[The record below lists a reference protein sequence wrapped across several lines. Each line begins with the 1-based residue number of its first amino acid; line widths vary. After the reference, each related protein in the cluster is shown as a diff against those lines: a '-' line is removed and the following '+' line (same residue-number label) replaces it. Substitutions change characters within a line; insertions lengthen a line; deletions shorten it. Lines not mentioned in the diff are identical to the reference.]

1 MDTPGN
7 VMFQPSELVVGDFVQ
22 ARRHHESGTVEVVEG
37 LVVGV
42 DGTTVD
48 LDGPNPDSG
57 EGWLFELISRPLT
70 FPTSLCEIDAVLM
83 NGEQIRLMGR
93 DTSWMAVGG
102 RQVQVSEIRSFEVTS

>member
-7 VMFQPSELVVGDFVQ
+7 VLYAPADLVVGDFVQ
-22 ARRHHESGTVEVVEG
+22 ARRHHDSGTVEVVEG
-37 LVVGV
+37 VVVGV
-42 DGTTVD
+42 DGKTVD
-48 LDGPNPDSG
+48 LGGPTPG
-57 EGWLFELISRPLT
+57 VGWLFELISRPLT

-102 RQVQVSEIRSFEVTS
+102 RQVQVSEIRSFEVTP